1 MPPNAGIDERAIVHP
16 DARIGRDVTIGP
28 YCVIG
33 PGVKVGDRCRL
44 EPHSIVHRDT
54 EIGEENRIGPAAS
67 IGGDPQDLKDGSE
80 QTRLIIGPRNRIHE
94 YGKADSG
101 KPGSAKRRDYNRRW
115 LENDG
120 KSIKRKTCPD
130 GAGGSKPCAKK

>member
-1 MPPNAGIDERAIVHP
+1 M
-16 DARIGRDVTIGP
+16 DASCF
-28 YCVIG
+28 CVSKREPHIKGDPGGASSWNGAKNKDYEKHDSGAECYTKEDRWG
-33 PGVKVGDRCRL
+33 PGNGTPG
-44 EPHSIVHRDT
+44 EP
-54 EIGEENRIGPAAS
+54 GCY
-67 IGGDPQDLKDGSE
+67 
-80 QTRLIIGPRNRIHE
+80 NRIHE